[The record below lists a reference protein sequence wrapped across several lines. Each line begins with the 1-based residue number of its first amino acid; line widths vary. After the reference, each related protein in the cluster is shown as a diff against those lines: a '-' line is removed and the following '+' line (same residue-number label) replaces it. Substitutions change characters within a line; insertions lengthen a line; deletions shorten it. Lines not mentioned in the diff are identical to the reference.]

1 MTGTAGHSRRIVR
14 LVERALREL
23 EASGEAGLAELLRDH
38 PEDEAEVR
46 ARLELLARSGLA
58 EPKPPAPS
66 SPARLGDFVP
76 LERLGEGGMG
86 VVWRARQESLGR
98 TVALKVI
105 RPEYLWFEGA
115 RARFRREAESVAKLR
130 HPGIVPLFAFG
141 EQDGVPYLAFEL
153 VEGLPLDRLIAEL
166 LGSDPTH
173 LSGKQALEMLAAR
186 DGQGPLVETPPL
198 FAGTWLEVALR
209 LAIAIGDS
217 LAHAHSR
224 GVLHR
229 DLKPS
234 NAMVTRGGE
243 VKLLDFGL
251 ASSEGSERMTRE
263 GSAPG
268 SLAYMAPELLDR
280 AQVRAD
286 VRSEVY
292 ALGVV
297 LYELLALK
305 APFEGGSVE
314 SVRARILGSQV
325 EPLARR
331 SPGVPWELLAIVE
344 CAMER
349 DPARRYADVTAMV
362 EDLQRAA
369 RKEPIFARR
378 ASWLRRAWRA
388 VQRHPVLATALV
400 LGTALVIAV
409 PLTHAFQQTRLA
421 EQEAREAKRVREALL
436 VSDRER
442 ARAEE
447 SELDL
452 LTGID
457 RFFVPVAA
465 LKLENIPGADGVRRS
480 LMAEAQIL
488 LTELAE
494 RTGLPV
500 QVSRA
505 LAKARVRQ
513 AELLTNFNQ
522 LEEALAVARAGLAL
536 CERVLADR
544 PADVE
549 LLRFASLAEAVIANV
564 ATQRG
569 DAQES
574 LEATRRSLA
583 WLERATKLE
592 PASWHLVEQLAI
604 RSADEALG
612 LAMLGELEAAVERF
626 ASAEESYA
634 RCLELC
640 PEHFV
645 GRFRVASRTNWAAAL
660 ASLGRMEE
668 ARRVA
673 ELALVDFTAAIERE
687 PNDVDARNSATTLW
701 RILRSIGELT
711 QDAELEERAA
721 REAAELASWAFE
733 RFPQRTI
740 YRIEYVEA
748 QTSWGKLKLSRGDE
762 AAGLELFERA
772 YAAARELREMQ
783 GNRMDVLVA
792 YCSSAQSFAVLLAR
806 RAEHARCAEV
816 AGEALPI
823 ALELLQQ
830 QPKHRDAAVRVG
842 VLHAD
847 ALARAGRVAD
857 GAAALRA
864 LHEQLP
870 LRADDLR
877 EERLSEALRADA
889 GYLAWRAELPD

>member
-23 EASGEAGLAELLRDH
+23 EASGEAGLAALLREH
-38 PEDEAEVR
+38 PEAEAEVR
-46 ARLELLARSGLA
+46 ARLELLARSGLS
-58 EPKPPAPS
+58 EPQPAP
-66 SPARLGDFVP
+66 PRAPTRLGEFVP

-130 HPGIVPLFAFG
+130 HPGIVPLYAFG

-166 LGSDPTH
+166 LGSDPTR
-173 LSGKQALEMLAAR
+173 LSGQRALEVLAAH
-186 DGQGPLVETPPL
+186 DGQGALAEAPPL
-198 FAGTWLEVALR
+198 FAGGWLEVALR

-234 NAMVTRGGE
+234 NVMVTRGGE

-268 SLAYMAPELLDR
+268 SLAYMAPELIDR

-331 SPGVPWELLAIVE
+331 NPGVPWELLAIVE

-369 RKEPIFARR
+369 RKEPIRARR

-388 VQRHPVLATALV
+388 VQRHPVLATAFV
-400 LGTALVIAV
+400 LGSALVIAV
-409 PLTHAFQQTRLA
+409 PLTYAFQQTRIA
-421 EQEAREAKRVREALL
+421 EQEAREAERVRAALL

-442 ARAEE
+442 TRAEE

-452 LTGID
+452 LTGVD
-457 RFFVPVAA
+457 RFFVQVAA

-488 LTELAE
+488 LKELAE

-500 QVSRA
+500 QVTRA

-522 LEEALAVARAGLAL
+522 LDEALAVARAGLAL

-549 LLRFASLAEAVIANV
+549 MLRFASLVEAVIANI
-564 ATQRG
+564 ATQRE
-569 DAQES
+569 DAGGS

-583 WLERATKLE
+583 WLERAAKVE
-592 PASWHLVEQLAI
+592 PESWHLAEQIAI
-604 RSADEALG
+604 RAADEALG
-612 LAMLGELEAAVERF
+612 LAMLGELEESVERF
-626 ASAEESYA
+626 ESSEESYA
-634 RCLELC
+634 RCLALC

-645 GRFRVASRTNWAAAL
+645 GRFRIVSRTNWAAAL
-660 ASLGRMEE
+660 ALLGRMEE
-668 ARRVA
+668 ARGVA
-673 ELALVDFTAAIERE
+673 ELALADFAAAIEKE
-687 PNDVDARNSATTLW
+687 PSDVDTRNSATTLW
-701 RILRSIGELT
+701 RILRNIAEQT

-733 RFPQRTI
+733 RFPQRSM
-740 YRIEYVEA
+740 YRIEYVES
-748 QTSWGKLKLSRGDE
+748 QTSWANLKLSRGDE
-762 AAGLELFERA
+762 AASLELFERA
-772 YAAARELREMQ
+772 HAAARALRETQ
-783 GNRMDVLVA
+783 SNRTDALIA
-792 YCSSAQSFAVLLAR
+792 YCGNAQSFAAELVR
-806 RAEHARCAEV
+806 RAQHARCAEV
-816 AGEALPI
+816 AGEALPL
-823 ALELLQQ
+823 ALELLDQ
-830 QPKHRDAAVRVG
+830 QPERRGAVVRLG
-842 VLHAD
+842 LLQAD
-847 ALARAGRVAD
+847 ALARCGQLAEAV
-857 GAAALRA
+857 AALRT
-864 LHEQLP
+864 LHEKLP
-870 LRADDLR
+870 LRRADLR
-877 EERLSEALRADA
+877 EDRLGEALRADA
-889 GYLAWRAELPD
+889 GFLALRAELPE